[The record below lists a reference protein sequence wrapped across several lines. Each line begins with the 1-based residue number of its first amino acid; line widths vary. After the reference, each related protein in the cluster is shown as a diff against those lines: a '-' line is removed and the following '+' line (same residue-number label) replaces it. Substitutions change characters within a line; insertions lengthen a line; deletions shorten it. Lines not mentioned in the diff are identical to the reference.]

1 MLSTG
6 ALMLVMSGTK
16 LAGLF
21 VMDLLG
27 EVVEVLEVVE
37 AVEGA
42 DGRDTG
48 SFVLEER
55 TEKLK

>member
-1 MLSTG
+1 
-6 ALMLVMSGTK
+6 MLVMSGTR

-21 VMDLLG
+21 VMELLG
-27 EVVEVLEVVE
+27 EVVDVVEVVEVLEVVE
-37 AVEGA
+37 VVEGA

>member
-1 MLSTG
+1 
-6 ALMLVMSGTK
+6 MLVMSGTK